1 MPNTQ
6 CLVNHYLRNALLA
19 NLNVEGFDVKTLKQ
33 RMCDTRLQ
41 TAVPMSINGLSLRAN
56 KRPTTAH
63 SFSRHGT
70 TKNALTVHVTC
81 FNSQTGFLSMFESQ
95 AMREGSI
102 NFEML
107 RQRSSGG
114 SGLYSRRNTG
124 VTSNILV
131 DFHHVI
137 ECWYRLV
144 SRNVVYDAT
153 LEKHR
158 TTRTSS
164 GS

>member
-6 CLVNHYLRNALLA
+6 CLANHYLRNALLA
-19 NLNVEGFDVKTLKQ
+19 NLNVEGFDVKTLTQ

-41 TAVPMSINGLSLRAN
+41 TTVPMSSNGLSLRAN

-81 FNSQTGFLSMFESQ
+81 FNSQTVFLSMFESQ
-95 AMREGSI
+95 AMRKGSI

-114 SGLYSRRNTG
+114 SSLYSRRNTG
-124 VTSNILV
+124 VTSHIFV

-144 SRNVVYDAT
+144 SRKFV
-153 LEKHR
+153 
-158 TTRTSS
+158 
-164 GS
+164 